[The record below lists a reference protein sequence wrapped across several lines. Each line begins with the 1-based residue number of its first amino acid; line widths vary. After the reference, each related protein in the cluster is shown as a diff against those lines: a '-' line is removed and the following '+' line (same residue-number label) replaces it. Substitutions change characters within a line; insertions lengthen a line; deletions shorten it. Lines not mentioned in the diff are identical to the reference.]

1 MLRAIDEIEDTPE
14 PWNKLLTWA
23 HTRKKSEYPWEK
35 MGIGDVFRFGNIEEK
50 TARSNASRASKKWH
64 KRFKVVKIGV
74 KLYCFRVDDEWAA
87 KLDAMRETKYP
98 WRTVEV
104 GGRFRMDDVEPHSR
118 RTMAKAAS
126 VRYDKEFVV
135 EGRMIRRVK

>member
-1 MLRAIDEIEDTPE
+1 MLRAIDEVEDTPQ
-14 PWNKLLTWA
+14 PWKRLLTWA
-23 HTRKKSEYPWEK
+23 HTRKVSEYPWGR
-35 MGIGDVFRFGNIEEK
+35 MQVGDAFRFGNIEER
-50 TARSNASRASKKWH
+50 TARNVTSRASKRLHKW
-64 KRFKVVKIGV
+64 FVVVKIGV
-74 KLYCFRVDDEWAA
+74 KLYCFRVDDEWND
-87 KLDAMRETKYP
+87 KVKAMRETKYP

-104 GGRFRMDDVEPHSR
+104 DGRFRMDDVEPHSR